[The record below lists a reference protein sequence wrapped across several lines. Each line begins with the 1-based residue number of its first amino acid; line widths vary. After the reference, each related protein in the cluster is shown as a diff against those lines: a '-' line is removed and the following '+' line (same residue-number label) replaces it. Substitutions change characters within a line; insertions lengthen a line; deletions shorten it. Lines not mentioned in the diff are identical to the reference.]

1 MPAEV
6 EEPESRGGVMIS
18 LQDYT
23 SYDGLGLAE
32 LVAGKQVK
40 AEELAAAAA
49 AAIEKVNPKLNGVL
63 QTFSAQPGSARRR
76 RQSSATTR
84 RPRRRSTDRCGT
96 RGTRRE
102 ARAARAAGRE
112 RPSRPASF
120 RLRTRTTAADRS
132 AFPRRR

>member
-63 QTFSAQPGSARRR
+63 QTFSAQPGSASGAFGGVPFLVKELVLHAKDVRCDMGSRLAKGFVPAEDTELMARFRR
-76 RQSSATTR
+76 
-84 RPRRRSTDRCGT
+84 
-96 RGTRRE
+96 
-102 ARAARAAGRE
+102 
-112 RPSRPASF
+112 
-120 RLRTRTTAADRS
+120 
-132 AFPRRR
+132 